1 MLRAV
6 LLANGILEDVA
17 GLRRRL
23 ETWAPRLV
31 IGADGGS
38 RHAASLGL
46 HLTTLLGDL
55 DSIDPLAL
63 AEAQRAGVEIRG
75 WPREK
80 DETDLELALLSAVD
94 AGADEICILGALGAR
109 LDMTLANILLLTH
122 PRLADRR
129 VELWEAGQTVWLIR
143 PPGEVIP
150 AHPGDGL
157 SLLPLGAAAEGI
169 TTRGLAYPLR
179 NESLTLG
186 PARGV
191 SNVVTDENPKVE
203 LQRGLL
209 LAILTYS
216 GSKDSA
222 GR

>member
-6 LLANGILEDVA
+6 LLANGVLEDVE

-46 HLTTLLGDL
+46 HLTSLIGDL
-55 DSIDPLAL
+55 DSIDPQAL
-63 AEAQRAGVEIRG
+63 AEAQRLGVEIRA
-75 WPREK
+75 WPRTK
-80 DETDLELALLSAVD
+80 DETDLELALLFAVD

-129 VELWEAGQTVWLIR
+129 VELWETEQTVWLIR

-150 AHPGDGL
+150 AHAGNGL
-157 SLLPLGAAAEGI
+157 SLLPLGVPAEGI

-179 NESLTLG
+179 NESLDLG

-191 SNVVTDENPKVE
+191 SNLVTEENPMVE
-203 LQRGLL
+203 LERGLL
-209 LAILTYS
+209 LAILTFA
-216 GSKDSA
+216 GSMDSA